1 MRRFIS
7 IVVLLFMAAFEA
19 SAFALERDE
28 VLGSYELQGVME
40 MAGRLVLNP
49 NQTYV
54 AGFSYGAADWMEE
67 GSWRIEGSTIVL
79 SGGKFR
85 AKNFEE
91 ISLLLPS
98 GSKLAFQDGK
108 LALTVMGRQWI
119 FLDPNKSKSSEG
131 KMRVRGKVTK
141 VDSDQMVLNVK
152 GECMTF
158 LISDLPEKMIKNAKR
173 SVGKNIELEIP
184 YSAIRAA
191 GSCLQ
196 GLR

>member
-7 IVVLLFMAAFEA
+7 IVVALLMPVYAA
-19 SAFALERDE
+19 SAFALERNE

-40 MAGRLVLNP
+40 MAGRLVLKSD
-49 NQTYV
+49 QTYV

-67 GSWRIEGSTIVL
+67 GSWRIEGTTVVL

-85 AKNFEE
+85 AKNYEE

-131 KMRVRGKVTK
+131 KMRIKGKVAK
-141 VDSDQMVLNVK
+141 VESDQMVLDVK

-158 LISDLPEKMIKNAKR
+158 FIPDLPEKIVKNAER
-173 SVGKNIELEIP
+173 SVGKSIELEVP

-191 GSCLQ
+191 GSCL
-196 GLR
+196 